1 MLLVVA
7 DKRERSGDCERCRT
21 EADGGPQ
28 GRDWVDMLH
37 LSRGISQSADEGKS
51 SSVALCLMRSP
62 CIGYCKLVNHC
73 LRINYYSELCEL

>member
-37 LSRGISQSADEGKS
+37 LSRGISQSAD
-51 SSVALCLMRSP
+51 
-62 CIGYCKLVNHC
+62 
-73 LRINYYSELCEL
+73 